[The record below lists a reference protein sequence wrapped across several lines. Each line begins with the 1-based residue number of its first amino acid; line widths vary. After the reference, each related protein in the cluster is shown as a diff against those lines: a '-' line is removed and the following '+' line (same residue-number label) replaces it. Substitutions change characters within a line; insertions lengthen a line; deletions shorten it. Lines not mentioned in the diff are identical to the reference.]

1 MFETAIGYILN
12 KVLGEYI
19 EGLDMD
25 NLNIGMLSTLKIV
38 NYLLIMILNLHF

>member
-1 MFETAIGYILN
+1 MFEKAIGYILN

-25 NLNIGMLSTLKIV
+25 NLNIGLLSKFSIV
-38 NYLLIMILNLHF
+38 F